1 MYDVSMSK
9 SEVVKLTEEFI
20 RIPSVTK
27 DSNQAITDRYEEILK
42 SYGFVSERYSY
53 EDRFGTTKHNLIAKL
68 GEGKG
73 GIGFFVHSDTV
84 PVSDDWQGFE
94 PRIENGLLYGRGSCD
109 MKGPTAAALL
119 AIKDF
124 KAKDLKKPIYFVAAA
139 DEEWGL
145 RGAKQIAG
153 SKNMLTE
160 DSWPDMGIVT
170 EPTGLIPVYAHKGA
184 YQIKVT
190 AHGKAA
196 HSSTDLGKSAN
207 FMIAPFLA
215 EMAEFREK
223 LMTDKSYMNFEF
235 TPPTNGFNLIIN
247 DYKTAHNVTAAKSTA
262 ALNFR
267 TMPNSREKDIVDFI
281 EERARAYGFEFK
293 GGGLEPFYTDKNSEI
308 IRLALAA
315 TGKKEAITV
324 PYGTDALMYQ
334 PYLEQVVLGPGSIEQ
349 AHTVDEFI
357 DIKELEE
364 SVGVYRKMVESYC
377 LK

>member
-9 SEVVKLTEEFI
+9 SRVVKLTEELI
-20 RIPSVTK
+20 KIPSVTK
-27 DSNQAITDRYEEILK
+27 DGNKAITDRLEEIVK
-42 SYGFVSERYSY
+42 SFDFTTERYTFK
-53 EDRFGTTKHNLIAKL
+53 DRFGTTKHNLIAKL
-68 GEGKG
+68 GKGKG

-94 PRIENGLLYGRGSCD
+94 PRIEDGLLYGRGSCD
-109 MKGPTAAALL
+109 MKGPIAAALL
-119 AIKDF
+119 AIEDL
-124 KAKDLKKPIYFVAAA
+124 KAKDLKKPVYFVAAA

-145 RGAKQIAG
+145 QGAKHITR
-153 SKNMLTE
+153 SKNMLTQ

-170 EPTGLIPVYAHKGA
+170 EPTELIPVYAHKGA
-184 YQIKVT
+184 YHIEVT

-223 LMTDKSYMNFEF
+223 LMVDKSYMNFEF
-235 TPPTNGFNLIIN
+235 NPPTNGLNLVIN

-267 TMPNSREKDIVDFI
+267 TMPNSREQDIANYI
-281 EERARAYGFEFK
+281 EERAKAYGFDFK
-293 GGGLEPFYTDKNSEI
+293 GGGIEPFYTDKNSEVI
-308 IRLALAA
+308 SLALAA
-315 TGKKEAITV
+315 TGKKEAMTV

-334 PYLEQVVLGPGSIEQ
+334 PFMDQVVLGPGNIEQ

-364 SVGVYRKMVESYC
+364 SVEVYRKMVESYS

>member
-1 MYDVSMSK
+1 MTK

-20 RIPSVTK
+20 RIPSVTR

-42 SYGFVSERYSY
+42 SYGFDTERHSFK
-53 EDRFGTTKHNLIAKL
+53 DDFGITKHNLIAKI
-68 GEGKG
+68 GSGKG
-73 GIGFFVHSDTV
+73 GLGFFVHSDTV

-94 PRIENGLLYGRGSCD
+94 PRIEDGLLYGRGSCD

-145 RGAKQIAG
+145 HGAKQITR

-160 DSWPDMGIVT
+160 DSWPDMGVVT
-170 EPTGLIPVYAHKGA
+170 EPTDLIPVYAHKGA
-184 YQIKVT
+184 YHIEVT

-223 LMTDKSYMNFEF
+223 LMVDKSYMNFEF
-235 TPPTNGFNLIIN
+235 NPPTNGFNLIIN

-267 TMPNSREKDIVDFI
+267 TMPNSREKDIADFI
-281 EERARAYGFEFK
+281 EERARAYGFDFK
-293 GGGLEPFYTDKNSEI
+293 GGGIDAFYTDKNSEVI
-308 IRLALAA
+308 KLALAA
-315 TGKKEAITV
+315 TGKKEAMTV

-334 PYLEQVVLGPGSIEQ
+334 PYLDQVVLGPGSIEQ

-357 DIKELEE
+357 NIKELEE

-377 LK
+377 L